1 MNVDR
6 VQNIEVSDS
15 DHVCSVSHVKWMDNF
30 IRPLIHNPKRLFGK
44 YVNSGMTVL
53 DVGCGGGFASLGLAR
68 LVGNNGKVV
77 SADLQQG
84 MLEIAKKRAEK
95 AGLSNIMEF
104 HVCES
109 HKVGVSGDFDFALAF
124 YMLHETPNYEA
135 FLREIY
141 SILKSGGVFFVAD
154 PKLHVSKDYFE
165 ETMGKAE
172 EIGFKIA
179 ERPKVL
185 LSRAVVLEKP

>member
-1 MNVDR
+1 M
-6 VQNIEVSDS
+6 
-15 DHVCSVSHVKWMDNF
+15 
-30 IRPLIHNPKRLFGK
+30 
-44 YVNSGMTVL
+44 L
-53 DVGCGGGFASLGLAR
+53 DVGCGGGFASLGLAK

-77 SADLQQG
+77 SADLQSG
-84 MLEIAKKRAEK
+84 MLEIVKKRAEK
-95 AGLSNIMEF
+95 AKLSDIMDF

-109 HKVGVSGDFDFALAF
+109 HKIGVSGNFDFALAF
-124 YMLHETPNYEA
+124 WMLHETPDYEA

-154 PKLHVSKDYFE
+154 PKLHVSMDYFE

-172 EIGFKIA
+172 QIGFTIA

-185 LSRAVVLEKP
+185 LSRAVVLKKP